1 MMRKAGGTFCDTY
14 FCFVLG
20 GGTRLNTKML
30 TSLLQEQA
38 EHAQLAAWNLLG
50 GDRPLF
56 GWMKA
61 VENIGYVLQQQPQLS
76 L

>member
-1 MMRKAGGTFCDTY
+1 M
-14 FCFVLG
+14 
-20 GGTRLNTKML
+20 ML
-30 TSLLQEQA
+30 TSLLQEQT
-38 EHAQLAAWNLLG
+38 EHAQLAVWNLLG

-56 GWMKA
+56 GWMEA